1 MSFLSRFFA
10 RRQQFPS
17 ITSETVVLW
26 EPCSQSHG
34 EIVPG
39 YAKYLLDL
47 GYEVV
52 VLMTPDRI
60 GEGLFS
66 RFAHSKLH
74 LTTLSQRQIR
84 RFMKTQDVRSAAGV
98 LISTAGKMPTDKTG
112 APDLDQ
118 VFGGVPPENVH
129 LVEHDMS
136 SLHVNGDWPNRVI
149 TLRDVS
155 PEYGE
160 THVVNPHYF
169 GDVLHTPKNSQK
181 TILLMVGAAR
191 ARRRNDHLVIN
202 AAERLIAAG
211 YQNFE
216 IRLVGKVDHIEV
228 PLSLQNNFIKVG
240 RLPFSNLYN
249 EVENCDF
256 LLTAFQKDNPA
267 HAFYRTTG
275 TSGSLQLCYGFAK
288 PGIFQQN
295 YIEGT
300 ALNLENSLL
309 YDEDTDMFDA
319 MKMAI
324 EMPPNQYK
332 TMQVAMLDSAS
343 HLAAR
348 SQANMQALFS
358 E

>member
-1 MSFLSRFFA
+1 MGFLSRFFA

-60 GEGLFS
+60 SEGLFS

-84 RFMKTQDVRSAAGV
+84 RFMKTQDVRSAAGI
-98 LISTAGKMPTDKTG
+98 LISTAGKMPKDKTG

-118 VFGGVPPENVH
+118 VFGGVSLGNAH

-136 SLHVNGDWPNRVI
+136 NLQGKGDWPNRAI
-149 TLRDVS
+149 TLRDMS
-155 PEYGE
+155 PQYGE

-216 IRLVGKVDHIEV
+216 IRLVGKLDNIEV

-240 RLPFSNLYN
+240 RLPFSTLYS

-275 TSGSLQLCYGFAK
+275 TSGSFQLCYGFAK
-288 PGIFQQN
+288 PGIFQKD

-309 YDEDTDMFDA
+309 YDEDADMFDA

-324 EMPPNQYK
+324 EMSPNQYK
-332 TMQVAMLDSAS
+332 AMQSGMLNSAS

-348 SQANMQALFS
+348 SQATMRALFS

>member
-10 RRQQFPS
+10 RRQQLPS
-17 ITSETVVLW
+17 ITTEAVVLW

-39 YAKYLLDL
+39 YAKYLVDL
-47 GYEVV
+47 GYEVI

-60 GEGLFS
+60 DEGLFS

-74 LTTLSQRQIR
+74 LTSLSQPQIR
-84 RFMKTQDVRSAAGV
+84 RFMKTQDVRSAAGI
-98 LISTAGKMPTDKTG
+98 LITTAGKIPKDKNG
-112 APDLDQ
+112 APDLDK
-118 VFGGVPPENVH
+118 VFGGVSPENVH

-136 SLHVNGDWPNRVI
+136 NLQGKGDWPNRAI

-155 PEYGE
+155 PEYGD

-169 GDVLHTPKNSQK
+169 GDVLHTPKNSKK

-191 ARRRNDHLVIN
+191 ARRRNDHIVIN
-202 AAERLIAAG
+202 AAERLIADG

-216 IRLVGKVDHIEV
+216 IRLVGKLGNIEV
-228 PLSLQNNFIKVG
+228 PLSLQDNFIKVG
-240 RLPFSNLYN
+240 RLPFSSLYN

-267 HAFYRTTG
+267 HAFYRTSG
-275 TSGSLQLCYGFAK
+275 TSGSFQLCYGFAK
-288 PGIFQQN
+288 PGIFQKD

-300 ALNLENSLL
+300 ALNLENSLF
-309 YDEDTDMFDA
+309 YDEDADMFDA

-324 EMPPNQYK
+324 EMSPNQYAI
-332 TMQVAMLDSAS
+332 MQAAMLDSAR

-348 SQANMQALFS
+348 SQANMRALFR